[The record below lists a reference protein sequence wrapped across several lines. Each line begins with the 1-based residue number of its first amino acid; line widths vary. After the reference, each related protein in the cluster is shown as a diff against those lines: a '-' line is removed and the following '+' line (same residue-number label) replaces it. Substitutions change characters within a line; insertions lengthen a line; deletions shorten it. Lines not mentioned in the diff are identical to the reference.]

1 MNEQDIINLILG
13 EPEDDFHGTV
23 PSKDKRL
30 RFDRL
35 RGHAGA
41 RCRCD
46 GRRRGPGHLRPPQR
60 LPDTRRAA
68 SRCGAERI
76 CAETFFHAHGT
87 QRQRIAI
94 QCRRQAAHQV
104 YGLRTVGGMT
114 ESEFDAGFHIFC
126 RDVCPTA
133 DHVEFA
139 KREQFWRIHLFSR
152 CCS

>member
-41 RCRCD
+41 V
-46 GRRRGPGHLRPPQR
+46 GNTPQR
-60 LPDTRRAA
+60 LPDARCAA
-68 SRCGAERI
+68 SCRSAERI
-76 CAETFFHAHGT
+76 CAKTFFHAYGA
-87 QRQRIAI
+87 QRQRIAV

-104 YGLRTVGGMT
+104 YGLRAVGGMT
-114 ESEFDAGFHIFC
+114 GSEFDDGLHIF
-126 RDVCPTA
+126 RWDVRA
-133 DHVEFA
+133 QA
-139 KREQFWRIHLFSR
+139 NHL
-152 CCS
+152 